1 MIGRY
6 TRRVVPGR
14 LAALALPVVAALG
27 CDDSIDLRLVA
38 PAGESARPVDYGCVD
53 RIEVLA
59 FGTVDDREACAPIV
73 AGTIDTLRDHN
84 LGGLIDLEIPPGLF
98 AVDLRGVRA
107 TGDGCDGD
115 TVFHA
120 EGYYTDGWTIDLPLA
135 HALDCRDLT
144 TDTTPA
150 QLLDLAKVL
159 GNGADRCAPPAN
171 AAGYPVLLQHQYP
184 YDLGDGDLTAAADRA
199 LTAGPVSAAGV
210 TAITGSH
217 FTGAVDAS
225 CMTLGS
231 TQAPA
236 GALPATTC
244 IDLTAP
250 TLCASAGT
258 AELMVMSPAM
268 FAQFA
273 AVQEIG
279 AAVSVGLVWD
289 RTTRRPLANATV
301 TPVAGSAAF
310 GFRYFDF
317 AAGTVTPSV
326 ATATTASGLFAVE
339 IGAPTLLEIRVPG
352 RATRRVAVAAGSDTI
367 PGIQSIPM

>member
-1 MIGRY
+1 MARY
-6 TRRVVPGR
+6 TRGVMLRR
-14 LAALALPVVAALG
+14 LALLALPLVAA
-27 CDDSIDLRLVA
+27 CDDSIDLRLIA

-59 FGTVDDREACAPIV
+59 YGSAEGSEACVTIA
-73 AGTIDTLRDHN
+73 AGTIDTLREHN
-84 LGGLIDLEIPPGLF
+84 LDGLIDLEIPPGLF
-98 AVDLRGVRA
+98 AVDLRGVR
-107 TGDGCDGD
+107 GVSDGCDGD

-120 EGYYTDGWTIDLPLA
+120 EGYYGDGWTIDLPLA

-144 TDTTPA
+144 DSATPA

-159 GNGADRCAPPAN
+159 GNGADRCAPPTN
-171 AAGYPVLLQHQYP
+171 PSGYGMLLQHQYP
-184 YDLGDGDLTAAADRA
+184 YDLGDGDLTAGADRA
-199 LTAGPVSAAGV
+199 ITVTPFSAAGL
-210 TAITGSH
+210 TSITGSH

-231 TQAPA
+231 TTAPA

-244 IDLTAP
+244 IDLAEP
-250 TLCASAGT
+250 NLCAAAGT

-273 AVQEIG
+273 AAQEVG
-279 AAVSVGLVWD
+279 AALSIGLVWD

-301 TPVAGSAAF
+301 TPVPGSNAF

-317 AAGTVTPSV
+317 AGGNVTPSV
-326 ATATTASGLFAVE
+326 STATTASGLFAVE

-352 RATRRVAVAAGSDTI
+352 RPTRRVAVAAGSDEI
-367 PGIQSIPM
+367 PGIQSIAM